1 MKLETGVLIMT
12 MIQNNL
18 QTTKNVV
25 EINEEELQELTVV
38 GGKRS
43 KWDYLKDGV
52 QWTLEKSND
61 WCPTGACS
69 SQC

>member
-1 MKLETGVLIMT
+1 MT

-38 GGKRS
+38 GGKGS
-43 KWDYLKDGV
+43 KWDYVKDGV
-52 QWTLEKSND
+52 KWTLEKSND